1 MRAPQKNGCYLR
13 LCWHFSVICSVCFAS
28 LGVHASPPDIN
39 AFLLAARE
47 GVEVLDVEESWRG
60 MASLKPASMPLE
72 DVELRMEFDNG
83 GVSEGDYVVRL
94 HPRSFSRMQAET
106 QQWRARETMLEA
118 RYRSLL
124 SEALRER
131 YRQLLEMMRLSRERD
146 LQERRITLLK
156 ERISAYQSLSE
167 SQEFRFA
174 KLLESD
180 QDLAQ
185 ARLQQMRLQRAL
197 KTQQEA
203 LRQQGVSIEEKL
215 DDSWLK
221 SVAGVMQA
229 IDEMPQLDEA
239 AQANPL
245 LTSKLSAVQVAETQ
259 LTKQRAKQGLQFS
272 FFDLGYDAAKEN
284 SRSYSIGLGIKI
296 PLGTAADPGLA
307 EARTRLNSARR
318 EQQLLQQELP
328 QQLHMVRVEL
338 QELQQAYGLV
348 MDRLQKLDGIGDDLA
363 SSLMIYRIFEDRL
376 QWKLEE
382 AKIRQQILERYVDL
396 LHLSGQL
403 ARPPLK
409 NHLSKQDDQL

>member
-1 MRAPQKNGCYLR
+1 
-13 LCWHFSVICSVCFAS
+13 
-28 LGVHASPPDIN
+28 VHASPPDIN

-47 GVEVLDVEESWRG
+47 GVEVLDVEENWRG

-94 HPRSFSRMQAET
+94 HPRSFARMQAET

-118 RYRSLL
+118 HYRSLL

-131 YRQLLEMMRLSRERD
+131 YRQLLETMRLSRERD

-167 SQEFRFA
+167 SREFRFA

-229 IDEMPQLDEA
+229 IDEMLQLDEA

-245 LTSKLSAVQVAETQ
+245 LASKLSAVQVAETQ
-259 LTKQRAKQGLQFS
+259 LTKQRAKQGLKFS
-272 FFDLGYDAAKEN
+272 FLDLGYDAAKEN

-296 PLGTAADPGLA
+296 PLGAAADPGLA

-328 QQLHMVRVEL
+328 RQLHMVRVEL

-348 MDRLQKLDGIGDDLA
+348 MDRLQELDGIGEDLA

-382 AKIRQQILERYVDL
+382 VKIRQQILERYVDL